1 MIQYTHIV
9 KKQNHMQGV
18 TKMLKDELN
27 AKKEQYRKLKEEEKQ
42 YLASS
47 AVQQQIKKDAQRIW
61 TQVKEIFRKMPLSE
75 EYHLFVGYED
85 NRIAYYN
92 SDFGTVYWADLQEPL
107 NKRHIH
113 KMFFSHSKLEY
124 PKETMDEL
132 LKLAKSEGIE
142 CDHKAMDGHRFW
154 VYHYLRGIKIW
165 G

>member
-1 MIQYTHIV
+1 
-9 KKQNHMQGV
+9 MQGV

-61 TQVKEIFRKMPLSE
+61 TRVKEIFRKMPPSE
-75 EYHLFVGYED
+75 EYRLFVGYED
-85 NRIAYYN
+85 NRIAYYD
-92 SDFGTVYWADLQEPL
+92 SDFGTVYWIDLQKPIYE
-107 NKRHIH
+107 RHIH
-113 KMFFSHSKLEY
+113 KMFFSHSKLKY
-124 PKETMDEL
+124 PKETMEEL

-142 CDHKAMDGHRFW
+142 CDHKTIDGQRFW
-154 VYHYLRGIKIW
+154 VYHYLEGIKIW